1 MEKDDAQTH
10 IFDLCDIKKIFI
22 SRWNEDIKGKIAG
35 VKKKELIIGTR
46 EERQAGGRTSI
57 AKQRDIERQRD
68 RLGGCIN
75 PLFLHSFH
83 SALLIANKSKIMPF
97 HLRHKTLFSFIL
109 SVFALLSF
117 EPSSVAAAP
126 FATKTASRNF
136 ATVNKRD
143 PSSLSLASSSAT
155 SLTQRGGSTATATMT
170 QESAG
175 LPPAVKLLIGAGGI
189 YGAFLYYGS
198 LQEDVFRYTAA
209 DGTQFKQ
216 AWLLQV
222 LEALANVVIGF
233 VGMQLTGA
241 TKGIPQQMFA
251 ISGAAQV
258 SAKACTSLALAN
270 GLSFPVATLAK
281 SGKMAPVMLGSLLL
295 GGASYSIREYLQ
307 VVAIIGGTA
316 IVSMGKKK
324 GGSTSSALG
333 VAYIVLSLALDGVT
347 AGFQK
352 RLKAETAKAGVK
364 PKPYD
369 FMFWTNLY
377 MCLSAVVVSLALN
390 EVGAGL
396 AFCSGNPEI
405 LSKIIKFAVCS
416 AVGQSFIFYTIAN
429 FDPLV
434 LSTVTT
440 TRKIFSV
447 LLSIFLKG
455 HSLSMTG
462 WSGIALACGGII
474 SEMMAKMG
482 GKSKAH

>member
-1 MEKDDAQTH
+1 MAW
-10 IFDLCDIKKIFI
+10 
-22 SRWNEDIKGKIAG
+22 R
-35 VKKKELIIGTR
+35 
-46 EERQAGGRTSI
+46 
-57 AKQRDIERQRD
+57 
-68 RLGGCIN
+68 
-75 PLFLHSFH
+75 FL
-83 SALLIANKSKIMPF
+83 
-97 HLRHKTLFSFIL
+97 LFSDI
-109 SVFALLSF
+109 
-117 EPSSVAAAP
+117 
-126 FATKTASRNF
+126 N
-136 ATVNKRD
+136 
-143 PSSLSLASSSAT
+143 
-155 SLTQRGGSTATATMT
+155 RGGSTAMT
-170 QESAG
+170 QESASF
-175 LPPAVKLLIGAGGI
+175 PAPVKLLIGAGGI

-233 VGMQLTGA
+233 AGMQLTGA
-241 TKGIPQQMFA
+241 TPNIPKRMFA

-295 GGASYSIREYLQ
+295 GGASYSVREYLQ
-307 VVAIIGGTA
+307 VAAIIGGTA

-324 GGSTSSALG
+324 GGSSNSVMG
-333 VAYIVLSLALDGVT
+333 VAYIVLSLVLDGVT

-377 MCLSAVVVSLALN
+377 MCLTAIVISVALN
-390 EVGAGL
+390 EVGTGL
-396 AFCSGNPEI
+396 AFCLANPEI

-447 LLSIFLKG
+447 LLSILMKG
-455 HSLSMTG
+455 HSLSLTG
-462 WSGIALACGGII
+462 WSGIALACSGIL
-474 SEMMAKMG
+474 SEMAAKMG
-482 GKSKAH
+482 GKAKAH